1 MGCPR
6 QAGVAAESGMVTAVE
21 RELGVMVEDEKRP
34 ERWEKVWIL
43 RCAWEWYERR
53 PGSAGAGA

>member
-1 MGCPR
+1 
-6 QAGVAAESGMVTAVE
+6 VAAESGMVTAVE

-53 PGSAGAGA
+53 PGSAGTGA